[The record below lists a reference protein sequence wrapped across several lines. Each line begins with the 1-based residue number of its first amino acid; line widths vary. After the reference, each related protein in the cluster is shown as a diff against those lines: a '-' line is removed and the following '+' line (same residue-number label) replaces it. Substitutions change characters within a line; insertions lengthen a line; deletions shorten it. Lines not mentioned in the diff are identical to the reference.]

1 MEKLLKIINDLI
13 RSKFWGV
20 LEVRFEDG
28 KVVFVRKTE
37 HPRPRRLYMRPPGV
51 RRPVQSAFGGHAGQ
65 S

>member
-28 KVVFVRKTE
+28 KVVFVRKTA
-37 HPRPRRLYMRPPGV
+37 HIKL
-51 RRPVQSAFGGHAGQ
+51 
-65 S
+65 